1 MPCSEPSLVTLLAKW
16 SPVIRGH
23 GIPEAMEAVL
33 TKQSRIAPR
42 TAVAKPVSAAVAIG
56 TSAPFGAEGPI
67 IVTGG
72 ALGSLLGQ
80 VIRVSPAERKIL
92 LASGAAAGM
101 SATFGSPLAAVIL
114 AVELLLFEFS
124 ARALVPLIVATSVA
138 AGMHNALFGS
148 GPLFKVPVHDYA
160 GLGGL
165 PAFVLL
171 GLACGLLGV
180 LSATDCSSSRPAT
193 GGCRSVSSGTPSS
206 AQSHSQASVSSH
218 RGRSGSATTPSA
230 TFSTAS
236 SRSTTVAVLGAVKL
250 VSWWLALGSGTSGGT
265 LAPILLISASFG
277 TLVGTGLNHVLPG
290 PDVSPGAFALV
301 AMAATFGA
309 STRATF
315 TAIVF
320 VFELTARLPG
330 RDPRDDRDC
339 PR

>member
-1 MPCSEPSLVTLLAKW
+1 MALLTVIAALLGLAGGGAAWVLLHLIAFITNLAVFGQIGFHPPPYSQLSATPRVIVVAVLGALVVSLLAKW

-42 TAVAKPVSAAVAIG
+42 AAVAKPVSAAVAIG

-80 VIRVSPAERKIL
+80 IIRVSPAERKIL

-124 ARALVPLIVATSVA
+124 ARALVPLIVAASVA

-180 LSATDCSSSRPAT
+180 RRQQRTVLR
-193 GGCRSVSSGTPSS
+193 
-206 AQSHSQASVSSH
+206 
-218 RGRSGSATTPSA
+218 RGRLPAA
-230 TFSTAS
+230 
-236 SRSTTVAVLGAVKL
+236 AV
-250 VSWWLALGSGTSGGT
+250 
-265 LAPILLISASFG
+265 
-277 TLVGTGLNHVLPG
+277 
-290 PDVSPGAFALV
+290 
-301 AMAATFGA
+301 
-309 STRATF
+309 R
-315 TAIVF
+315 
-320 VFELTARLPG
+320 
-330 RDPRDDRDC
+330 
-339 PR
+339 